1 MAELELPSHVVSQ
14 RRDGRREIL
23 LHRSMA
29 VISEKKIEV
38 RAARGLVIIPVIALL
53 LSAAAGYW
61 MATSQG
67 SAPLWLLVLTLLAL
81 LLIVP
86 VSVMSLVSAIAG
98 ADVVIDATKGS
109 ATWQQGYLGMGI
121 GTKELVPFHKIGYLE
136 VVVEGEEPDRWQ
148 DLPDDLRQFSLW
160 LVKKNGK
167 RLRLSQ
173 IPVPAYGEADGM
185 DRTLALANAVATL
198 AGTEVRLP
206 EGWELVE
213 IDTDTGEIIERPVD
227 TSRKERREDAG
238 ERAPAAPRNREKRR
252 GRRA

>member
-1 MAELELPSHVVSQ
+1 MAELELPSHVVSR

-29 VISEKKIEV
+29 VISDTRVEI
-38 RAARGLVIIPVIALL
+38 RAARGLVIIPIIALV

-98 ADVVIDATKGS
+98 ADVVVDAKKGS

-121 GTKELVPFHKIGYLE
+121 GTKELVPFHKIDYLE
-136 VVVEGEEPDRWQ
+136 VLVEGEEPDRWQ

-160 LVKKNGK
+160 LVKKSGK
-167 RLRLSQ
+167 RLKLSQ
-173 IPVPAYGEADGM
+173 IPVPAYGETDGM
-185 DRTLALANAVATL
+185 DRTLALANAVSALTG
-198 AGTEVRLP
+198 AEVRLP
-206 EGWELVE
+206 QGWELVE
-213 IDTDTGEIIERPVD
+213 IDTYTGEIIDRPIEKARQEREAN
-227 TSRKERREDAG
+227 T
-238 ERAPAAPRNREKRR
+238 ERAPAGSRNRGKKR

>member
-29 VISEKKIEV
+29 VISEKKIEG

-61 MATSQG
+61 MVTSQG

-136 VVVEGEEPDRWQ
+136 VVIEGEEPDRWQ
-148 DLPDDLRQFSLW
+148 
-160 LVKKNGK
+160 
-167 RLRLSQ
+167 
-173 IPVPAYGEADGM
+173 
-185 DRTLALANAVATL
+185 
-198 AGTEVRLP
+198 
-206 EGWELVE
+206 
-213 IDTDTGEIIERPVD
+213 
-227 TSRKERREDAG
+227 
-238 ERAPAAPRNREKRR
+238 
-252 GRRA
+252 